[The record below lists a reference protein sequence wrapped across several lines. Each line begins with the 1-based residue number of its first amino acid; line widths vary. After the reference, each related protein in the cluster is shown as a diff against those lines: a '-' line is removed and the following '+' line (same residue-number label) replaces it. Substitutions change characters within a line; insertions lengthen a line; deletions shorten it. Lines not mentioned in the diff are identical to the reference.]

1 MSTIEDENKDS
12 VKQNSNNCKKEEKLS
27 VDYDKEI
34 EKLKNS
40 LLLALA
46 DNENLRKRFDKEKE
60 DLIKYSVSKF
70 AKGILQ
76 VVDNIERALNTIPDS
91 EEFKTVK
98 EGIKITEKEL
108 LSILE
113 KNNIKKINLSIGDT
127 FDPHFHQA
135 MLEETNDELDS
146 GTVGKIL
153 QNGFTLHDRVLRPTL
168 VSVVKKSEK

>member
-1 MSTIEDENKDS
+1 MSKQEDKTNKSEKADDLE
-12 VKQNSNNCKKEEKLS
+12 KKSEQKINYDEE
-27 VDYDKEI
+27 I
-34 EKLKNS
+34 TKLKNS

-46 DNENLRKRFDKEKE
+46 DNENLRKRFEKEKE

-76 VVDNIERALNTIPDS
+76 VVDNIERALNNIPDK

-98 EGIKITEKEL
+98 DGIKITEKEL

-113 KNNIKKINLSIGDT
+113 KNNIKKIELSIGDA

-135 MLEETNDELDS
+135 MLEEENDKLDS

-168 VSVVKKSEK
+168 VSVVKKN